1 MHIQLD
7 TLGGIAGDM
16 FIAAVLDACPELTA
30 DTLAAID
37 ATGIPSSW
45 KISLAEHH
53 DHTLCGKRL
62 AVSVPGDA
70 GHGAHEP
77 YREIV
82 RRLNDAPLA
91 PRVREKAIA
100 IFDRLAEAEGEVHG
114 VPRDDVTFHEVG
126 AWDSI
131 ADIVGAAFL
140 LDALDPVSWS
150 VSAIPLGSGRIATAH
165 GPLPVPAP
173 ASAKLLRGFK
183 LIDDGI
189 EGERVTPT
197 GAAILRYLRDTAG
210 APSNPAARPME
221 LNRIGTGFGTRVL
234 PGISNVLR
242 ILVFDE
248 AAADRQ
254 QDRIGVICFEIDDQT
269 AEDLAVGI
277 DSLRLLDGVLDVLQ
291 VSAVGKKG
299 RMVFQVQVL
308 CLQERLDEVIDACF
322 AETTTIGLRWSII
335 ARTKLQR
342 EMATIDTAGQS
353 TAVKLVRRPKGRPSA
368 KADVESLRTCDGLRE
383 RQQRR
388 RDAEQ
393 QALTDRASTESCR
406 NK

>member
-16 FIAAVLDACPELTA
+16 FIAAVLDACPELTD

-53 DHTLCGKRL
+53 DHTLRGKRL
-62 AVSVPGDA
+62 AISVPVGA

-77 YREIV
+77 YRNIV
-82 RRLNDAPLA
+82 RRLNGASLA
-91 PRVREKAIA
+91 PGVREKAIA
-100 IFDRLAEAEGEVHG
+100 IFDCLAEAEGEVHG
-114 VPRDDVTFHEVG
+114 VRRDDVTFHEVG

-131 ADIVGAAFL
+131 ADVVGAAFL
-140 LDALDPVSWS
+140 LDALDPLSWS
-150 VSAIPLGSGRIATAH
+150 VSPIPLGSGRIATAH

-173 ASAKLLRGFK
+173 ASAKLLQGFK

-197 GAAILRYLRDTAG
+197 GAAILHYLRDTAG
-210 APSNPAARPME
+210 VPSNLAARPME

-242 ILVFDE
+242 ILMFDE

-277 DSLRLLDGVLDVLQ
+277 DSLRMLEGVLDVLQ

-308 CLQERLDEVIDACF
+308 CQLEMLDDVIDACF
-322 AETTTIGLRWSII
+322 TETTTIGLRWNIT
-335 ARTKLQR
+335 ARTKLRR
-342 EMATIDTAGQS
+342 EMVTIDTPGQS
-353 TAVKLVRRPKGRPSA
+353 TAVKLVRRPSGRPSA
-368 KADVESLRTCDGLRE
+368 KTDVESLRTCNGRRE
-383 RQQRR
+383 RQQKRHT
-388 RDAEQ
+388 AEQ
-393 QALTDRASTESCR
+393 QALAGRAATEPCR

>member
-16 FIAAVLDACPELTA
+16 FIAAVLDACPELA
-30 DTLAAID
+30 DDTLAAID
-37 ATGIPSSW
+37 ATGIPASW

-53 DHTLCGKRL
+53 DHTLCGKRF
-62 AVSVPGDA
+62 AVSVPAAA
-70 GHGAHEP
+70 GHVAHER
-77 YREIV
+77 YRDIV

-91 PRVREKAIA
+91 AGVREKALA

-114 VPRDDVTFHEVG
+114 VPRNDVTFHEVG

-140 LDALDPVSWS
+140 LDALNPVSWS
-150 VSAIPLGSGRIATAH
+150 VSPIPLGSGRIATAH

-173 ASAKLLRGFK
+173 ASAKLLRGFR

-210 APSNPAARPME
+210 ASSNLAAHPME
-221 LNRIGTGFGTRVL
+221 LNRIGTGFGTRIF

-242 ILVFDE
+242 VLLFDE
-248 AAADRQ
+248 AAADTQ

-277 DSLRLLDGVLDVLQ
+277 DSLRMLDGVLDVLQ

-299 RMVFQVQVL
+299 RMIFQVQVL
-308 CLQERLDEVIDACF
+308 CLLEMLDDVIDACF
-322 AETTTIGLRWSII
+322 AETTTIGLRWSIT
-335 ARTKLQR
+335 ARTKLRR
-342 EMATIDTAGQS
+342 EMAAIDTADQS
-353 TAVKLVRRPKGRPSA
+353 TAVKMVRRPNDRPSA
-368 KADVESLRTCDGLRE
+368 KADVESLRTCNGHRE

-388 RDAEQ
+388 RTAEQ
-393 QALTDRASTESCR
+393 QALNGRAATEPCR